1 MRIECHEKCTVI
13 NEFAYEELDVFFE
26 NSKVH
31 DQYVL
36 NGFVITSA
44 KIAKNLYI
52 CVLLY
57 HMDFSE
63 LIIARQSDRKYLKT
77 PVERE
82 HILKCLEAARLAPSA
97 CNSQPW
103 HFVVVT
109 DEDKLISMAEAAVG
123 LGMNKFTRDV
133 PVMVAVVLE
142 KMNFTAKVGSLVKN
156 KDYCMLD
163 LGIAVEHFC
172 LQATDLGL
180 GTCIMGW
187 FDEKRIASLLGV
199 PRGKRIP
206 LIISLGYTD
215 SPVRAKVRKS
225 LDEMSSWNTY

>member
-1 MRIECHEKCTVI
+1 
-13 NEFAYEELDVFFE
+13 
-26 NSKVH
+26 
-31 DQYVL
+31 
-36 NGFVITSA
+36 
-44 KIAKNLYI
+44 
-52 CVLLY
+52 
-57 HMDFSE
+57 MDFSE